1 MKKYIS
7 AFLIPCF
14 LLNIFGCYS
23 LNEIP
28 REDYSKYIADEE
40 LELNIKLKDGKS
52 IISKEYE
59 HIVVSEPSEFI
70 CGKANINDGHEAI
83 QNVNIKLFKDEIDS
97 VDRRYYQYNKGL
109 ICWSNGKMY
118 SFSGQNY
125 FYITA
130 DSANGFYVRGIKE
143 GGSSTYYGRLSTD
156 DIFSVKAKESDG
168 TKTAILTFGIVLIGV
183 AIYLVGSYIVSQDI
197 KENWDTY

>member
-28 REDYSKYIADEE
+28 RGDYSKYIADEE

-52 IISKEYE
+52 IISKEYG

-70 CGKANINDGHEAI
+70 FGKANINDGHEAI
-83 QNVNIKLFKDEIDS
+83 QNVNIKLYKDEIDS
-97 VDRRYYQYNKGL
+97 VDKRYYPYNKGL
-109 ICWSNGKMY
+109 ICWSKGKKY
-118 SFSGQNY
+118 IFNNHDY
-125 FYITA
+125 FYITK
-130 DSANGFYVRGIKE
+130 DSANGFYVNGVLADD
-143 GGSSTYYGRLSTD
+143 STNYYGRLDTD
-156 DIFSVKAKESDG
+156 DIISIQAPEPDDLE
-168 TKTAILTFGIVLIGV
+168 TAISMAVIFSTILVIFLRITSMD
-183 AIYLVGSYIVSQDI
+183 IY
-197 KENWDTY
+197 